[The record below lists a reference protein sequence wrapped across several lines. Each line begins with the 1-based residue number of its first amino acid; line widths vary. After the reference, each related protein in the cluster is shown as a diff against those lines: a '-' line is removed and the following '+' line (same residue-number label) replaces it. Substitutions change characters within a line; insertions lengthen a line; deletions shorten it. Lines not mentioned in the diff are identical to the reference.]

1 MAGIKSLAKDTVIYG
16 SSSILGRLLNWLL
29 NFLYLRKFPVEQ
41 YGDQSF
47 IYSIIAVVLIVLTF
61 GMETGFF
68 RYANE
73 KDQDSDTLYSTS
85 LISVGTS
92 SAVFIVLLIVFLQP
106 IAELLKMPGKPE
118 FVLMMG
124 ITVAIDAFSNIPFAY
139 LRFTNQ
145 PKKFATIKFLSIFL
159 NIIFNIFFLVL
170 CPEIENSKASWLIDW
185 FYGPLGGA
193 NFTIGWV
200 FLSNLI
206 ATALQFICLIPS
218 FIGKIKT
225 FDFSLLKVV
234 LSYSWPILVLG
245 ITGTISHTM
254 GQILIPYM
262 FEGQESEAKNMV
274 GIYSAGWKIAVILVL
289 FSQAFRYAYEPY
301 IFSKDRTEGKDK
313 VQVYSDAM
321 KYYIIFGLFIFLGI
335 TYFLPI
341 MEFLVEKGFMK
352 PNYTEALKIVPIVM
366 VAELFSGIFFNLSI
380 WYKLTDRT
388 RWGMYFSLICFVVM
402 LGLNFWFVPAIGIP
416 DGYIGS
422 AWAAVIGY
430 FVVMVLSYLVGRKYY
445 PIPYPLLKLG
455 KYAAFTALLYVAG
468 EWMYFSDDMS
478 LTYMSRVVLLGVY
491 AAGVYFGEFASTKGI
506 KFA

>member
-16 SSSILGRLLNWLL
+16 SSSILGRSLNWLL
-29 NFLYLRKFPVEQ
+29 NFLYLNKFPDGV
-41 YGDQSF
+41 YGEQSF
-47 IYSIIAVVLIVLTF
+47 IYSITAVVLIVLTF

-73 KDQDSDTLYSTS
+73 KDQNSDTLYSTS
-85 LISVGTS
+85 LIAVGTS
-92 SAVFIVLLIVFLQP
+92 AAVFIVLLVVFLQP
-106 IAELLKMPGKPE
+106 IADLLKMPKKPE

-139 LRFTNQ
+139 LRFINK
-145 PKKFATIKFLSIFL
+145 PKKFATIKFLNVFL

-185 FYGPLGGA
+185 FYEPLGGA

-206 ATALQFICLIPS
+206 TTALQFICLIPS

-234 LSYSWPILVLG
+234 LSYSWPILALG

-262 FEGQESEAKNMV
+262 FEKDVADSMV
-274 GIYSAGWKIAVILVL
+274 GVYSAGWKIAVILVL

-301 IFSKDRTEGKDK
+301 IFSKNRTEDKDK

-321 KYYIIFGLFIFLGI
+321 KYYIIFGFFIFLGI

-341 MEFLVEKGFMK
+341 MESLVEKK
-352 PNYTEALKIVPIVM
+352 IIKQDYSEALKIVPIVM

-388 RWGMYFSLICFVVM
+388 RWGMYFSFICFVVM

-478 LTYMSRVVLLGVY
+478 LTYMSRVGLLGVY